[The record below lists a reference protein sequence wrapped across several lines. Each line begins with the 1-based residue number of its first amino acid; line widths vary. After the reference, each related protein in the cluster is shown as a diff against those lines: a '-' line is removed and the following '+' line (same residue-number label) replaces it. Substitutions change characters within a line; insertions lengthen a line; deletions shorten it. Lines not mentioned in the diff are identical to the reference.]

1 MLIHAGFLGT
11 NVGGPRRESMDRG
24 SSSSDSDFGLD
35 LSGDQEDSSDTELEC
50 PHKTCQT
57 GGVEDIALANQ

>member
-1 MLIHAGFLGT
+1 MHAGLLGT
-11 NVGGPRRESMDRG
+11 SIGGPRRESMDHV

-35 LSGDQEDSSDTELEC
+35 LSGDREDPSDTELEC

-57 GGVEDIALANQ
+57 GDVEDIALAN